1 LVCDG
6 KFTEDQRRVLVNE
19 MKHKFGNDLRVDFEL
34 VDDIPRE
41 KSGKHKFIVNMVEK
55 QPVRWYAWLY
65 V

>member
-41 KSGKHKFIVNMVEK
+41 KSGKYKLIVNNVMLE
-55 QPVRWYAWLY
+55 
-65 V
+65 